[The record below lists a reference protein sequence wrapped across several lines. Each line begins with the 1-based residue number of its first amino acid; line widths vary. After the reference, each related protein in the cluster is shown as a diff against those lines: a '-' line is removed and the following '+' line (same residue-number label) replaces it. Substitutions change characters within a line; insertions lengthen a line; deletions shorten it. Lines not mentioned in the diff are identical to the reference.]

1 MTTPTLWI
9 GSGNAKKRVE
19 LQRLF
24 AGRLPYEVRGLDE
37 APSPIDWDEDAPDF
51 AGNAAIK
58 ACTVARAVGA
68 YALADDS
75 RLVVDALGGA
85 PGVHSA
91 RYAGPDASDADRIV
105 KLLDELGDVPEP
117 RTARFVCHVCIAAPD
132 GTVLVRFEETCEG
145 SILGARRGDG
155 GFGYDPVFVP
165 DATRDQDPAPTF
177 AELDAATKDAIS
189 HRGKA
194 LRQLVA
200 WLTENPLLPGPES
213 PTHPTP

>member
-1 MTTPTLWI
+1 MSPPTVWI
-9 GSGNAKKRVE
+9 ASGNAKKRVE
-19 LQRLF
+19 LERLF
-24 AGRLPYEVRGLDE
+24 AGRLPYTVRGMDE
-37 APSPIDWDEDAPDF
+37 APAAIDWEEDAPDF

-75 RLVVDALGGA
+75 GLVVDALGGA

-105 KLLDELGDVPEP
+105 KLLHELGDAPEP
-117 RTARFVCHVCIAAPD
+117 RTARFVCHVCLAAPD
-132 GTVLVRFEETCEG
+132 GRVLARFEETCEG
-145 SILGARRGDG
+145 TILGARRGDG

-165 DATRDQDPAPTF
+165 EATCDQDPAPTF
-177 AELDAATKDAIS
+177 AELDPPTKDAIS

-194 LRQLVA
+194 LRRLLA
-200 WLTENPLLPGPES
+200 WLTENPLLPGLES
-213 PTHPTP
+213 PTDPTP